1 MEMPFKNITEITAM
15 VASCFP
21 LARVAATGIEE
32 DVLDLVA
39 PRAKRDAK
47 TLMLLFRQ
55 GAIFEKGT
63 LAKLLELI
71 DEIDNEIAEGTYM
84 ETHYDNSP
92 ENVSAN
98 TSWQRE
104 RLTPEAERL
113 AKALIVLVELYV
125 ELSSVHDL
133 LQAEKAMEV
142 LHGAV

>member
-1 MEMPFKNITEITAM
+1 METPFKNTTEFTAM

-47 TLMLLFRQ
+47 TLMLLFRR

-71 DEIDNEIAEGTYM
+71 DELDKEIAEDTYV

-104 RLTPEAERL
+104 CLTPEAERL

-133 LQAEKAMEV
+133 LQAEKVLEG
-142 LHGAV
+142 LHGAA

>member
-1 MEMPFKNITEITAM
+1 M

-47 TLMLLFRQ
+47 TLMLLFRR

-71 DEIDNEIAEGTYM
+71 DEIDKEIAEDTYV

-104 RLTPEAERL
+104 CLTPEAERL

-133 LQAEKAMEV
+133 
-142 LHGAV
+142 